1 MPCAGALKHIYASG
15 GRSIMPRMQVQRA
28 LVSVCLL
35 LEESVKSCARGGE
48 SSLLETDPAP
58 AAGQRLAGDGAQRC
72 RCAAVSAGA
81 SSLRTPWADSL
92 PESGQMLPERCKA
105 EALRD

>member
-15 GRSIMPRMQVQRA
+15 GRSFMPRMQVQRA

-72 RCAAVSAGA
+72 PSRGGLCRSIVFAHALGRFSAGE
-81 SSLRTPWADSL
+81 RADAAR
-92 PESGQMLPERCKA
+92 EMQG
-105 EALRD
+105 